1 MKIAVSISCGKNKL
15 KFCDNYLNILKII
28 FKNSFKKGLCRLF
41 GMKVSGILRKLM
53 IVLFKKPVIYESQL

>member
-1 MKIAVSISCGKNKL
+1 
-15 KFCDNYLNILKII
+15 LKII